1 MTPTAQ
7 VIVTI
12 VGSILASSG
21 LWAWVM
27 KKSEKKDVKTKMLV
41 ELAHDRILSLFTAV
55 AVSIMSAQIGGLP
68 IAVFALAS
76 EVTLDLKNT
85 LILYKGDLTTTLTA
99 TEITSA

>member
-1 MTPTAQ
+1 MIPTAQ

-27 KKSEKKDVKTKMLV
+27 KKSEKKDFKTKMLV
-41 ELAHDRILSLFTAV
+41 GLAHDRILYLGMAV
-55 AVSIMSAQIGGLP
+55 AVGIMSAQISGLP
-68 IAVFALAS
+68 IAVFVLAS

-99 TEITSA
+99 TGTVST

>member
-27 KKSEKKDVKTKMLV
+27 KKSEKKDVKTKMPV

-55 AVSIMSAQIGGLP
+55 AVSIMSA
-68 IAVFALAS
+68 
-76 EVTLDLKNT
+76 
-85 LILYKGDLTTTLTA
+85 
-99 TEITSA
+99 